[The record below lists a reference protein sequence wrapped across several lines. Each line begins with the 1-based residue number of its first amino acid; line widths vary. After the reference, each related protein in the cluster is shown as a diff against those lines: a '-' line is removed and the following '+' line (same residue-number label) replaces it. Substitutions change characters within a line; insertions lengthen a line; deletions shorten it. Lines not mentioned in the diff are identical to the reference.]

1 MANRATGDKWPAVI
15 MRRVFRATADAV
27 PSARHAVVAFAELQG
42 VRGSLLRDIALAVS
56 EACTNVV
63 LHAYRDEDEPGS
75 FEVTVHRPGDE
86 FEIVVSDDGVGML
99 PRPDS
104 PGIGVG
110 LPLIAELT
118 RSLEV
123 RAEEDR
129 GTTLVMRFGL
139 AE

>member
-1 MANRATGDKWPAVI
+1 M

-42 VRGSLLRDIALAVS
+42 IRGLLLRDIALAVS

-63 LHAYRDEDEPGS
+63 LHAYREEDEPGM
-75 FEVTVHRPGDE
+75 FEVTVRRPGDE
-86 FEIVVSDDGVGML
+86 LEIAVSDGGVGML

-123 RAEEDR
+123 RADGDR
-129 GTTLVMRFGL
+129 GTTIVMRFGL